1 MAKSSL
7 TGLLLAAVVGCSSP
21 ELKMLSEEQ
30 LAEKEQLTSLA
41 EQLVGNNSGRP
52 KLYDEEAIHSFLNR
66 SLGLVLAIQENA
78 FGITHDQIPEIA
90 IQVIEFN
97 LAGAYDPRTE
107 TIHLSPGADYIYG
120 FRKALDHEL
129 GHFYTHQLAKLL
141 AVEWNPFIMGNTR
154 QQEIAC
160 RLISEGIAEYV
171 SQTIHGQ
178 ETTASGPWPRNVL
191 NLDEKNIYDGGYN
204 LVKPI
209 LELEFKTGVEYLLAH
224 QPVNDLQDLQG
235 YQIKAVEEVVKI
247 LSLKK

>member
-90 IQVIEFN
+90 IQVIELLRRAVRQQAFAN
-97 LAGAYDPRTE
+97 QDAVLILTRVHVLKE
-107 TIHLSPGADYIYG
+107 LLKE
-120 FRKALDHEL
+120 FVLKMKEL
-129 GHFYTHQLAKLL
+129 GMMILNAMFL
-141 AVEWNPFIMGNTR
+141 
-154 QQEIAC
+154 
-160 RLISEGIAEYV
+160 
-171 SQTIHGQ
+171 
-178 ETTASGPWPRNVL
+178 NV
-191 NLDEKNIYDGGYN
+191 I
-204 LVKPI
+204 
-209 LELEFKTGVEYLLAH
+209 
-224 QPVNDLQDLQG
+224 
-235 YQIKAVEEVVKI
+235 
-247 LSLKK
+247 